1 MRKILLTFSCL
12 ALLGSASMAQ
22 KSVGI
27 NTLAP
32 NPNAVLELVA
42 PDGNQGLLVPRLS
55 TAQREAAAFTQALGA
70 AEEGL
75 MVFDTD
81 QQQFFFWSRGQWARN
96 AAQSSNWFAGPLPD
110 DALGQDGDFF
120 LSSDGQIF
128 RKQAGTF
135 VLLNDLAPVLYTAGQ
150 GISIDA
156 GQQISNTGDADADPA
171 NELLIDFSLS
181 GTELRLEDA
190 AGPRTIDLAP
200 FLDDTDAQQLSLA
213 GSELAIS
220 GGNAI
225 DLAPFLDDTDAQQLS
240 LAGSELAIS
249 GGNAIDLAPLVEYTG
264 GNGVVVDAATRTIS
278 SGIWTLG
285 TGSLSLADPSLS
297 VGLGTAPLPGYRLTV
312 DGRLKSAGLNELSD
326 ERFKTQVADLQD
338 ALAMV
343 LALRGVRFDWRVA
356 DFPDRQFKTTPDIG
370 FLAQEVERVVP
381 ELVHTDADGFK
392 SVEYSRLTAL
402 LVEAVEQQQRQLDD
416 QAAQLERL
424 RQRLEAQGQ
433 AAQAR
438 EQDFSARLE
447 QFQRQLDRLSQTS
460 GQ

>member
-1 MRKILLTFSCL
+1 
-12 ALLGSASMAQ
+12 
-22 KSVGI
+22 
-27 NTLAP
+27 
-32 NPNAVLELVA
+32 
-42 PDGNQGLLVPRLS
+42 
-55 TAQREAAAFTQALGA
+55 
-70 AEEGL
+70 
-75 MVFDTD
+75 
-81 QQQFFFWSRGQWARN
+81 
-96 AAQSSNWFAGPLPD
+96 
-110 DALGQDGDFF
+110 
-120 LSSDGQIF
+120 
-128 RKQAGTF
+128 
-135 VLLNDLAPVLYTAGQ
+135 
-150 GISIDA
+150 
-156 GQQISNTGDADADPA
+156 
-171 NELLIDFSLS
+171 
-181 GTELRLEDA
+181 
-190 AGPRTIDLAP
+190 
-200 FLDDTDAQQLSLA
+200 
-213 GSELAIS
+213 
-220 GGNAI
+220 
-225 DLAPFLDDTDAQQLS
+225 
-240 LAGSELAIS
+240 
-249 GGNAIDLAPLVEYTG
+249 
-264 GNGVVVDAATRTIS
+264 VDAATRTIS
-278 SGIWTLG
+278 SGLRTLG